1 MTQALTIGTVSVMP
15 GEVKRG
21 GIPIGT
27 DMYGRE
33 RELPLIVYRGVKDG
47 PKLWISGA
55 THGDEP
61 EGPYSIMRT
70 LSQLDPQQMK
80 GTLVAVPVM
89 NIEAFM
95 RGNRGDPRDTFS
107 YDMNRIYPGR
117 PDGYATERVAWA
129 HYQALMDKCD
139 LHIAIHSGG
148 DHSYLDT
155 TIFAAETPQ
164 CLELAGAMG
173 PDWDLVNTSGVGR
186 GSPSSILAQE
196 GHGAITVELG
206 GWCRM
211 LTTEFH
217 EVGRRLS
224 EAYLNVMRHY
234 DMIPGQAEYAEKWLR
249 GHQIALLAGESGL
262 WIGEDVPLREPMKKG
277 TVLGH
282 IYNLYGDEIDVAK
295 APEDGMIFGLRFRPM
310 VLRGDWV
317 CFYAVIDQVRDDFIP
332 NHS

>member
-1 MTQALTIGTVSVMP
+1 MTEPLKIGTASVMP
-15 GEVKRG
+15 GEAKRG
-21 GIPIGT
+21 VIPIGA

-33 RELPLIVYRGVKDG
+33 RELPLIVYRGIRDG
-47 PKLWISGA
+47 PRLWISGA

-61 EGPYSIMRT
+61 EGPYSIMLT
-70 LSQLDPQQMK
+70 LPQLDPQQMT

-89 NIEAFM
+89 NVEAFM
-95 RGNRGDPRDTFS
+95 QGDRGDPRDTFS

-129 HYQALMDKCD
+129 HYQAVKDNCD
-139 LHIAIHSGG
+139 LHISIHSGG

-196 GHGAITVELG
+196 RRGAITVELG

-234 DMIPGQAEYAEKWLR
+234 RMIPGDARYAEKWYR
-249 GHQIALLAGESGL
+249 GHQIALLADASGL
-262 WIGEDVPLREPMKKG
+262 WVGGDVELRKTMKKG
-277 TVLGH
+277 RVLGR
-282 IYNLYGDEIDVAK
+282 IYNLYGDEIDEVK
-295 APEDGMIFGLRFRPM
+295 APEDGMVFGLRFRPM
-310 VLRGDWV
+310 VRAGDWI
-317 CFYAVIDQVRDDFIP
+317 CFYAVIDEVRDNLIP
-332 NHS
+332 RT